1 MQRELEWVATDR
13 KETSNKFL
21 EVKKADESMVTGKVE
36 KRKPQPRKHWE
47 GS

>member
-21 EVKKADESMVTGKVE
+21 EVKKADERMVTGNRGLVAWPVSGLGE
-36 KRKPQPRKHWE
+36 LP
-47 GS
+47 